1 MKLRRVFIYPNMS
14 ALDAQNKV
22 NAMLEEYSNSS
33 DMAINFDLKIENSVV
48 VGEYYETRYTLIIY
62 VFDTSI
68 E

>member
-33 DMAINFDLKIENSVV
+33 DMAINFDLKIESSVMI
-48 VGEYYETRYTLIIY
+48 GAYCETRYTLIIY
-62 VFDTSI
+62 VYDTSI